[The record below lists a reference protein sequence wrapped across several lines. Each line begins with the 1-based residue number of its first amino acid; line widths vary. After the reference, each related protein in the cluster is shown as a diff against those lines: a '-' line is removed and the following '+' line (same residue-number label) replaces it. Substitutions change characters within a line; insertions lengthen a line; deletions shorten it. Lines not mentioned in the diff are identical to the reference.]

1 MRRAGHVATWE
12 RKEKYKGFDGKAR
25 RKETT
30 WKTKALMGG
39 CDQNGFWGDWLEG
52 GGVD

>member
-1 MRRAGHVATWE
+1 VRIFIFYTPPQIILGI
-12 RKEKYKGFDGKAR
+12 DGKAR

-39 CDQNGFWGDWLEG
+39 WDQNGS
-52 GGVD
+52 